1 MLKFIRVL
9 LLVLLVGSIG
19 WFRPAAH
26 ALTGPSSPSISN
38 VEGKSVDTPNTVS
51 TDKIIIDRTITGRIT
66 DENTEPLPGVSV
78 LVKGTN
84 IGTITD
90 TDGRFSLTTPNEGVL
105 VFSYVGYVTQE
116 ITIGTR
122 NVIELSMLPDIR
134 SLSEVVVTAL
144 GIKMETKRLGYAV
157 QEVKGA
163 DLDKARETN
172 FVNSLAGKVAGVQ
185 VMNSPS
191 GIGGSARVTIRGD
204 KSLDINKNQ
213 PLFVIDGVPITNE
226 LVGSN
231 GRSYQELDYGN
242 GASLINPDDVE
253 SITVL
258 KGANA
263 SALYGSRAANG
274 VIVITTKSGKNSRGI
289 GVSVNAGVTFED
301 PLVLPKF
308 QQKYGQ
314 GNSGEFAF
322 VDGKGGGIRD
332 GVDESWGP
340 AMDGRLIAQYDSPTS
355 NGYRGGDISLVD
367 DGVLGSPADMAARGE
382 ISPTPFVPGNDLR
395 KFYNTGVTT
404 NTNVS
409 ITGSNDKGDF
419 RLSYTI
425 LDQKG
430 IIPNTDIK
438 RNTFALNAGYNLT
451 PKLSVRTT
459 ANYVNTTSDNRPN
472 LSYGTESII
481 YLLHCW
487 MGQQVNL
494 ENMKDYW
501 IPGMEGRQQ
510 FNYNYNYHDNPY
522 FNLYENT
529 NDQNAHRLFGNISL
543 KYDFTSWLSLQL
555 RAGTDQNNDLRKR
568 KRAFST
574 MRFPFGSYRE
584 ERVRNSESNFDFLLS
599 ANKEF
604 NDNFSL
610 GVNLGGNRQISKMNN
625 FEVTAPQL
633 LIPGIY
639 SFNNTRVP
647 LVSSIYDGNKIINSL
662 YGSLQMGYKN
672 FIFLDLTARNDWSS
686 ALTLP
691 AAVANLGDTDN
702 SYFYPSAS
710 LSVMLSDI
718 VQMPSWVSFG
728 KVRSSLAQVGN
739 DTDPY
744 RFTSGYGRSDPWADF
759 PIYTSLA
766 SLVNYNLKPEISTS
780 FEVGTDWRF
789 FGGRLNADLTFYSIN
804 TRNQILPSVPVSI
817 TSGFSSRV
825 VNAGK
830 VHNWGYEAM
839 FTGTPIDK
847 NDFQW
852 EIGINWSANRSKVI
866 EFDGDVQDYQMA
878 GAHGVSIRARVG
890 ERMGDMYSIGFQ
902 RVNDPSSPY
911 HGQRIVSNVGRYLA
925 TTSLIKLGNY
935 NPDWLAGL
943 RNSFTYKN
951 VTLSALLDIRMGGK
965 VFSETW
971 VVGLEA
977 GQLEETLEGRAT
989 GYDLSQPGNGVV
1001 AEGVVLQPDGTYK
1014 PNEFKLT
1021 AREYHQTRTG
1031 NRNIPEGAIFDA
1043 TYTKLRELRI
1053 GYALPSSLLN
1063 KVNIRGLSV
1072 SLVGRNLAVWS
1083 KVPHIDPETSALSG
1097 GTIIPGVES
1106 VGMPTTR
1113 SWGINLS
1120 FSL

>member
-1 MLKFIRVL
+1 
-9 LLVLLVGSIG
+9 
-19 WFRPAAH
+19 
-26 ALTGPSSPSISN
+26 
-38 VEGKSVDTPNTVS
+38 
-51 TDKIIIDRTITGRIT
+51 
-66 DENTEPLPGVSV
+66 
-78 LVKGTN
+78 
-84 IGTITD
+84 
-90 TDGRFSLTTPNEGVL
+90 
-105 VFSYVGYVTQE
+105 
-116 ITIGTR
+116 
-122 NVIELSMLPDIR
+122 
-134 SLSEVVVTAL
+134 
-144 GIKMETKRLGYAV
+144 
-157 QEVKGA
+157 
-163 DLDKARETN
+163 
-172 FVNSLAGKVAGVQ
+172 
-185 VMNSPS
+185 
-191 GIGGSARVTIRGD
+191 
-204 KSLDINKNQ
+204 
-213 PLFVIDGVPITNE
+213 
-226 LVGSN
+226 
-231 GRSYQELDYGN
+231 
-242 GASLINPDDVE
+242 
-253 SITVL
+253 
-258 KGANA
+258 
-263 SALYGSRAANG
+263 
-274 VIVITTKSGKNSRGI
+274 ITTKSGKNSRGI

-340 AMDGRLIAQYDSPTS
+340 EMDGRLIPQYDSPTS

-633 LIPGIY
+633 PIPDIY

-744 RFTSGYGRSDPWADF
+744 RFTSGYGR
-759 PIYTSLA
+759 
-766 SLVNYNLKPEISTS
+766 
-780 FEVGTDWRF
+780 
-789 FGGRLNADLTFYSIN
+789 
-804 TRNQILPSVPVSI
+804 
-817 TSGFSSRV
+817 
-825 VNAGK
+825 
-830 VHNWGYEAM
+830 
-839 FTGTPIDK
+839 
-847 NDFQW
+847 
-852 EIGINWSANRSKVI
+852 
-866 EFDGDVQDYQMA
+866 
-878 GAHGVSIRARVG
+878 
-890 ERMGDMYSIGFQ
+890 
-902 RVNDPSSPY
+902 
-911 HGQRIVSNVGRYLA
+911 
-925 TTSLIKLGNY
+925 
-935 NPDWLAGL
+935 
-943 RNSFTYKN
+943 
-951 VTLSALLDIRMGGK
+951 
-965 VFSETW
+965 
-971 VVGLEA
+971 
-977 GQLEETLEGRAT
+977 
-989 GYDLSQPGNGVV
+989 
-1001 AEGVVLQPDGTYK
+1001 
-1014 PNEFKLT
+1014 
-1021 AREYHQTRTG
+1021 
-1031 NRNIPEGAIFDA
+1031 
-1043 TYTKLRELRI
+1043 
-1053 GYALPSSLLN
+1053 
-1063 KVNIRGLSV
+1063 
-1072 SLVGRNLAVWS
+1072 
-1083 KVPHIDPETSALSG
+1083 
-1097 GTIIPGVES
+1097 
-1106 VGMPTTR
+1106 
-1113 SWGINLS
+1113 
-1120 FSL
+1120 